1 MDRGASG
8 TRILAAS
15 GVLLAA
21 YVLLLTALSS
31 RPLAWVTGFVKGA
44 ADACAGISLPFLHAQ
59 RFGRRHNG
67 AIFAANRALGV
78 VGSGLGPLLFGVARD
93 RGGSFVPA
101 LRVVALLP
109 ALCAAAAAAAPLPA
123 AAADAGAPRAVA
135 MTAVMTPARESSPQ
149 QRDTELTGLLAA
161 EAQREEA

>member
-1 MDRGASG
+1 MDRGVSG
-8 TRILAAS
+8 TRVLAAS

-31 RPLAWVTGFVKGA
+31 PLLAWVTGAVKGA

-59 RFGRRHNG
+59 RYGRRHAG

-93 RGGSFVPA
+93 RGGAFAPA
-101 LRVVALLP
+101 LRAVAVLP
-109 ALCAAAAAAAPLPA
+109 ALCAAAAAAAPA
-123 AAADAGAPRAVA
+123 ARAAGQARTARAEA
-135 MTAVMTPARESSPQ
+135 ARE
-149 QRDTELTGLLAA
+149 TELMGLLASEDGA
-161 EAQREEA
+161 ADVERTGSASA

>member
-31 RPLAWVTGFVKGA
+31 QPLAWATGFVKGA

-93 RGGSFVPA
+93 RGGSFAPA
-101 LRVVALLP
+101 LRAVALLP
-109 ALCAAAAAAAPLPA
+109 ALCAAAALAAPLPA
-123 AAADAGAPRAVA
+123 AGADDPPVAVVAPAGAAPATAPR
-135 MTAVMTPARESSPQ
+135 E
-149 QRDTELTGLLAA
+149 TELTGLLAA
-161 EAQREEA
+161 EALHEEA